1 MGEEAMAHSDLK
13 LTVLAGFRE
22 AEDVCCKDAVQRL
35 CVLHPDRFECSYVI
49 SSTDGRVSA
58 PRQLDAIGAVATPT
72 THFHLIGNGAMVNE
86 WVAGLAAAGVPDGFV
101 TTETYFNHK
110 AEADAD
116 VVGAIAA
123 AVALG
128 RVDAAPP
135 TEGPV
140 TFLEGGVML

>member
-1 MGEEAMAHSDLK
+1 MHL
-13 LTVLAGFRE
+13 LLASRWDPSGHCF
-22 AEDVCCKDAVQRL
+22 VYG
-35 CVLHPDRFECSYVI
+35 S
-49 SSTDGRVSA
+49 
-58 PRQLDAIGAVATPT
+58 QLLP
-72 THFHLIGNGAMVNE
+72 L

-140 TFLEGGVML
+140 TFLEGGVMP